1 MVLKRAFFV
10 SLIVPLTLAPF
21 AEAARSGKG
30 YQRISL
36 SSKETLEAL
45 RFETAGGTKKFDIL
59 ASLEVLPDA
68 SVSFGP
74 EQETFIR
81 EWFSKQQK
89 LGELPAALIT
99 REASSTL
106 SLRRDGVL
114 PEDLRQRVQSLPVG
128 LECQLPT
135 LPKDLHRVVLLG
147 DVMILEESTAR
158 IVDLIRGVL

>member
-21 AEAARSGKG
+21 AEASRSRKG
-30 YQRISL
+30 QQRISF
-36 SSKETLEAL
+36 SSKETLEGL
-45 RFETAGGTKKFDIL
+45 RFETAGGTRKFDIL

-68 SVSFGP
+68 SMSFGP

-89 LGELPAALIT
+89 LGELPPALIRQET
-99 REASSTL
+99 SPTL

-147 DVMILEESTAR
+147 DVIILEESTAR